1 MTKNQKLNK
10 HSSTINKHKEH
21 RKCSPQKI
29 PIDIELSPEI
39 DICVNKPHIRI
50 KNYKCKSKCN
60 SKDKSKQ
67 KCKSKHKYRY
77 KQKCKSKHKSKSKCK
92 SKHKSKCKSKHKYR
106 YKQKCKSYYDDDD
119 VNVF

>member
-60 SKDKSKQ
+60 SKHKSK
-67 KCKSKHKYRY
+67 C
-77 KQKCKSKHKSKSKCK
+77 KCKSKHKS
-92 SKHKSKCKSKHKYR
+92 KSKCKSKHKYR
-106 YKQKCKSYYDDDD
+106 YKQKCKSYYDDHDD